1 MFRRTDR
8 ETREYV
14 IVATTDD
21 GRSAIAWTGQASQRN
36 AQRMTNRLAAECIGA
51 QVAAASPMWNLG
63 LNPDAKVTGI
73 TLKGG
78 A

>member
-21 GRSAIAWTGQASQRN
+21 GHSAVAWTGQATTRN
-36 AQRMTNRLAAECIGA
+36 AQRMTNRLADECIGA

>member
-21 GRSAIAWTGQASQRN
+21 GRSAIAWTGLATPRN

-51 QVAAASPMWNLG
+51 QVAAAPPMWNLG